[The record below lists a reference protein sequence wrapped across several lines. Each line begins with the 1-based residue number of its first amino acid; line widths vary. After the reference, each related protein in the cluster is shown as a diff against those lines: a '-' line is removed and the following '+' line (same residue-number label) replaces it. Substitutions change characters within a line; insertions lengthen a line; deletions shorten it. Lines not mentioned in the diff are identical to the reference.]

1 MIHIILIA
9 VAAVG
14 GIAVGASSRSLL
26 AREEVASKAELA
38 KWALSLRV
46 AFDADVA
53 TAKNA
58 LKGVI
63 AAIEKKLE

>member
-1 MIHIILIA
+1 MIHVLLIG

-14 GIAVGASSRSLL
+14 GIIVGICSR
-26 AREEVASKAELA
+26 AAFAKEEAATKAELA

-63 AAIEKKLE
+63 AEIEKKLE